1 MELKMSKFFKSLNS
15 EMKEYLSILEPEFPE
30 WLEEYINVPELAR
43 IDKVS
48 MFCGKDYSALAGV
61 CYPISNLV
69 HSVGV
74 ALIVWHFTHDK
85 AQTLAGL
92 FHDIATPA
100 FKHCIDYMNGD
111 AETQEST
118 EERTE
123 SIISGSKQI
132 MTLLARD
139 GISINQV
146 SDYKIYPIADNPTP
160 GLSAD
165 RFEYNFTCGLSL
177 SRVFDINDVREIYS
191 HTIVGKN
198 EKGEIELAFDDLSIA
213 EKYIIRLRKLWP
225 IWCDEKNNVYMQFL
239 ADICGSMSKIGKLS
253 VSDLYSLGD
262 EGVIEKIKNCGDS
275 YLSNCMNKFLTHTKI
290 EVLSEPQPNR
300 YCVKLKSKRRYVS
313 PLVKT
318 EKGFVRAKDISPK
331 VNDLIENYLN
341 EKFDKYGCLDFDFVP
356 YK

>member
-1 MELKMSKFFKSLNS
+1 MEKKMNKYTSTLNS
-15 EMKEYLSILEPEFPE
+15 EMQEYLSILEPEFPD
-30 WLEEYINVPELAR
+30 WLEDYIDVPELSR
-43 IDKVS
+43 IDKIS

-61 CYPISNLV
+61 RYPISNLA

-74 ALIVWHFTHDK
+74 ALIVWHFTRSK

-100 FKHCIDYMNGD
+100 FKHCIDFMNGD
-111 AETQEST
+111 AETQESI
-118 EERTE
+118 EEKTD
-123 SIISGSKQI
+123 IIIKNSEQI
-132 MTLLARD
+132 MKLLARD
-139 GISINQV
+139 GISVSEV
-146 SDYKIYPIADNPTP
+146 SDYKMYPIADNPLP

-177 SRVFDINDVREIYS
+177 SRVFEISDVKEICA

-198 EKGEIELAFDDLSIA
+198 EKGEDELAFDDLTVA
-213 EKYIIRLRKLWP
+213 EKYISRLSNLWP
-225 IWCDEKNNVYMQFL
+225 EWCREENNVYLQFL
-239 ADICGSMSKIGKLS
+239 ADMCSSMNKIGKLS
-253 VSDLYSLGD
+253 VSDLYTLSD
-262 EGVIEKIKNCGDS
+262 VQVIEKIKNCGDS
-275 YLSNCMNKFLTHTKI
+275 YLSDCMNKFLTHTKI
-290 EVLSEPQPNR
+290 EVLDEPQPNR

-318 EKGFVRAKDISPK
+318 ENGFARAKDVSPL
-331 VNDLIENYLN
+331 VHNLIDEFLN